1 MGVPLLNYVPTSSC
15 WKILRATESANDGA
29 SHHTHYYD
37 SSVCVNLQYFLL
49 KCAKARFVVVVT
61 VYSHHFTTEQGW
73 RNLGSSIA
81 RHASMLV
88 QNLLIEQIADNCCN
102 KYLAIFLSTY
112 HIPKTVLLLFHTITW
127 DLYGTEGVMCVT
139 QEQVVNITHAH
150 SWWDILG
157 LERERENATPLYA
170 ASLER
175 GSQNVTLPS
184 CAILFCRIARI
195 RGMTLRSMVW
205 RGNL

>member
-1 MGVPLLNYVPTSSC
+1 MKNSTCVKQCTQTQVPAYDCTASFNVLLHTILHSMGVPLLNYVPTSSC

-127 DLYGTEGVMCVT
+127 DL
-139 QEQVVNITHAH
+139 
-150 SWWDILG
+150 
-157 LERERENATPLYA
+157 
-170 ASLER
+170 
-175 GSQNVTLPS
+175 
-184 CAILFCRIARI
+184 
-195 RGMTLRSMVW
+195 
-205 RGNL
+205 